1 MYKYRFGMRAFYQMQ
16 KNIRLPSSQFNNH
29 GEFKDRPHFVASD
42 EFFGTHVCHLWNFN
56 DRAAFVVSTTK
67 IPELF
72 TLNSS

>member
-1 MYKYRFGMRAFYQMQ
+1 MRAFYQMQ
-16 KNIRLPSSQFNNH
+16 KKHQVAIVPVQQSWRIQRQASL
-29 GEFKDRPHFVASD
+29 VASD